1 MLNVKSMI
9 VKQNIIYYL
18 SETTVD
24 TVYPNYNPEEV
35 EQDIIDTNAIQLYK
49 ITFDTSPLLHRGF

>member
-1 MLNVKSMI
+1 MI